1 MGVKRGHCSGRMAA
15 LMIAL
20 MILLDSACAF
30 AISAYDPTAH
40 GSVTIENTL
49 QDTGTPLS
57 GVSIE
62 IFRVADL
69 PTMSPAG
76 YQWTNAFQE
85 CTVSLQAGASS
96 SEQAA
101 RASEVSKFAT
111 THQIEPFKTILT
123 DNDGVAKLS
132 DLPAGLYLVR
142 VSQRSALA
150 LFSFEPF
157 MLTLPVM
164 SSDGTRWDYDVVAK
178 PKSDVLPTVT
188 RNPSDPGDDDDDD
201 DDEDDDDDDREN
213 GGSLPQTGH
222 DYSDVFVL
230 LALGGFLILFGCVCL
245 VRGRRGKHQ

>member
-1 MGVKRGHCSGRMAA
+1 MGVKREPCGRRMAA

-20 MILLDSACAF
+20 MLLLDAACAF
-30 AISAYDPTAH
+30 AVGAYDPTAH
-40 GSVTIENTL
+40 GSVTIENTFE
-49 QDTGTPLS
+49 DTSTPLS

-76 YQWTNAFQE
+76 YQWTKAFQE

-101 RASEVSKFAT
+101 RALEVSKFAT
-111 THQIEPFKTILT
+111 NHQIEPFKTILT
-123 DNDGVAKLS
+123 DNYGVAKLS
-132 DLPAGLYLVR
+132 DLPTGLYLVR
-142 VSQRSALA
+142 VSQRSMLA

-157 MLTLPVM
+157 MFTLPVM

-188 RNPSDPGDDDDDD
+188 RNPSDPGDDDD
-201 DDEDDDDDDREN
+201 EDDDDDDREN

-222 DYSDVFVL
+222 DYSDVFIL
-230 LALGGFLILFGCVCL
+230 LALGVILILFGCVCL